1 MKGWQKVTL
10 LRSCWWAIVGPG
22 QGNID
27 VQKSKRGGGAWK
39 LVSLAQYLAK
49 YVTKEISQ
57 VERDLGAH
65 RFRASLGI
73 EIPTV
78 KRFLSW
84 VDVRKVSELFL
95 EHFGVAMR
103 SMWLSDDMLVG
114 WAASW

>member
-1 MKGWQKVTL
+1 MML
-10 LRSCWWAIVGPG
+10 LRSCWWAIVGQG

-27 VQKSKRGGGAWK
+27 VQRSKRGGGAWK

-57 VERDLGAH
+57 VERYLGVY

-73 EIPTV
+73 EIPAV
-78 KRFLSW
+78 KRFAGRFDL
-84 VDVRKVSELFL
+84 REIANLFL
-95 EHFGVAMR
+95 EYCGVAMR
-103 SMWLSDDMLVG
+103 SMWLSDDMLNG